1 MFKSCEKYLIL
12 TLPKTRRKSLSDN
25 WKANIGSVVIEQIEL
40 TERYRLWIDE
50 VSQIFGGLDICA
62 VEIVQSNDGKEFIID
77 VNDCTMQ
84 LVGETYEEDYQ
95 SIAKLIIHKMEIY
108 CRPNQELTTVTRISS
123 FDELKEISQNKP
135 FHDFSNENIQQTSNT
150 THTEDTFSNLK
161 KAFNEFFSNML
172 S

>member
-1 MFKSCEKYLIL
+1 MSLDTCLIII
-12 TLPKTRRKSLSDN
+12 LPRRKSLSDN

-62 VEIVQSNDGKEFIID
+62 IEIVQSNDGKEFIID

-108 CRPNQELTTVTRISS
+108 CRPNQELTTVT
-123 FDELKEISQNKP
+123 
-135 FHDFSNENIQQTSNT
+135 
-150 THTEDTFSNLK
+150 
-161 KAFNEFFSNML
+161 
-172 S
+172 

>member
-1 MFKSCEKYLIL
+1 
-12 TLPKTRRKSLSDN
+12 
-25 WKANIGSVVIEQIEL
+25 
-40 TERYRLWIDE
+40 YRLWIDE

-135 FHDFSNENIQQTSNT
+135 FHDFSNETIQQTS
-150 THTEDTFSNLK
+150 HSIHVKNL
-161 KAFNEFFSNML
+161 FN
-172 S
+172 